1 MKASRSTGGELVQI
15 LCPSKAHYILKGY
28 PGLECQLPTVLT
40 PHCHSSLFPLCLPVP
55 KDPKAF
61 LGFLPKLFVLGCFS
75 CVRLFG
81 TLWTV
86 AHQDPLSMRFFRQ
99 EYWSGCHALLQG
111 IFPTEGSN
119 PDLLCLL
126 HWQVCSLPLAP
137 SGKPKLIKPKFLSR
151 FCFGGEQLRDSVSE
165 FGIEHTHRNFWRKCQ
180 ILESNHSW
188 GIQGTGGWGK
198 FFVLLTRE

>member
-1 MKASRSTGGELVQI
+1 MLRHSVVSYSA
-15 LCPSKAHYILKGY
+15 
-28 PGLECQLPTVLT
+28 T
-40 PHCHSSLFPLCLPVP
+40 PC
-55 KDPKAF
+55 
-61 LGFLPKLFVLGCFS
+61 
-75 CVRLFG
+75 
-81 TLWTV
+81 TI
-86 AHQDPLSMRFFRQ
+86 AHQ
-99 EYWSGCHALLQG
+99 ALLFMDSPINNTGVDYHFLLQR